1 MPLAARLEWLR
12 RHIILPPDPNN
23 VPIQCRPALGAGTD
37 LNIVPI
43 MLSARVSAGRFIT
56 SVIRPTTR
64 QGLGGRLDCPAAS
77 HYTTPRP

>member
-56 SVIRPTTR
+56 SVIRPASRNARTA
-64 QGLGGRLDCPAAS
+64 GLFPLWGPCSSDL
-77 HYTTPRP
+77 